1 MPIRKIGNATLAVAV
16 IASVLLA
23 SLLVGTATAHVKRFD
38 STVRITDYADNASFL
53 GAVSSERKACKRKRR
68 VTVWKRNP
76 GAMDGPV
83 GTARTNRRG
92 IWAVFAPNADS
103 AVYYATV
110 KRRVL
115 RKSAKHRHVC
125 KPARSPSFKLRR

>member
-1 MPIRKIGNATLAVAV
+1 MKTFRRIVGSAV
-16 IASVLLA
+16 IVSVVLA
-23 SLLVGTATAHVKRFD
+23 SMMVATATGHTVRLD
-38 STVRITDYADNASFL
+38 SKVRITQYVDNTSFL
-53 GAVSSERKACKRKRR
+53 GKVGSERKACKRKRK

-83 GTARTNRRG
+83 GSARTNRKG
-92 IWAVFAPNADS
+92 IWAVFAPGAES
-103 AVYYATV
+103 GVYYATV

-125 KPARSPSFKLRR
+125 KGDRSSSFRL